1 MKNAIKG
8 AVTVAATLLMTAT
21 AAYASDV
28 GVTITNSTSTAIED
42 QNETCLAGGDF
53 PATINTSASS
63 TVATNGASTYYSCV
77 VKYDRDDNS
86 RGCKFVISRFWNVG
100 FPPYIP
106 GYWEVPNVT
115 IYEDYAM
122 NCSRTFTSISL
133 DASGDFDV
141 TLTVDDQ

>member
-21 AAYASDV
+21 AAYAGEAV
-28 GVTITNSTSTAIED
+28 VTITNNTNTTIED
-42 QNETCLAGGDF
+42 QNETCLASGSF
-53 PATINTSASS
+53 PASIGDASS
-63 TVATNGASTYYSCV
+63 VDVTTTGASTYYSCV

-141 TLTVDDQ
+141 TLTVDD